1 MDQGKTEAK
10 NNFMK
15 MKRIVFRIE
24 GNNKI
29 GMGHTF
35 TTLRIADK
43 IKEKCELLFVMSNI
57 SNIGIDMIKSKK
69 YEVKETDADNIEEQ
83 IWIIKNFKPDVVFND
98 LLHADAGYMKLLK
111 KNKIFTINMEHSK
124 ETETRSMADVVINS
138 LYPDN
143 NSMTEYHYGPEY
155 SILSD
160 SFKNLP
166 KRYVSK
172 ECKKIFVCFGGSDI
186 SCLTLKVIKAL
197 SMSNLKADV
206 VVVQNPNLE
215 RELKK
220 IKIDREN
227 IILHRGLKDL
237 SGLML
242 NADIGIVSGGYTC
255 YESAATGL
263 PVIILS
269 QNELEH
275 DRNKLFIKYRTGI
288 YLGKG
293 ADISDDEII
302 KAVNSLINDFKLR
315 KEISE
320 KGQKLVDGKG
330 LDRVVDII
338 MNH

>member
-1 MDQGKTEAK
+1 
-10 NNFMK
+10 
-15 MKRIVFRIE
+15 
-24 GNNKI
+24 
-29 GMGHTF
+29 
-35 TTLRIADK
+35 
-43 IKEKCELLFVMSNI
+43 
-57 SNIGIDMIKSKK
+57 
-69 YEVKETDADNIEEQ
+69 
-83 IWIIKNFKPDVVFND
+83 
-98 LLHADAGYMKLLK
+98 
-111 KNKIFTINMEHSK
+111 
-124 ETETRSMADVVINS
+124 
-138 LYPDN
+138 
-143 NSMTEYHYGPEY
+143 
-155 SILSD
+155 
-160 SFKNLP
+160 
-166 KRYVSK
+166 
-172 ECKKIFVCFGGSDI
+172 
-186 SCLTLKVIKAL
+186 
-197 SMSNLKADV
+197 
-206 VVVQNPNLE
+206 
-215 RELKK
+215 
-220 IKIDREN
+220 
-227 IILHRGLKDL
+227 
-237 SGLML
+237 ML